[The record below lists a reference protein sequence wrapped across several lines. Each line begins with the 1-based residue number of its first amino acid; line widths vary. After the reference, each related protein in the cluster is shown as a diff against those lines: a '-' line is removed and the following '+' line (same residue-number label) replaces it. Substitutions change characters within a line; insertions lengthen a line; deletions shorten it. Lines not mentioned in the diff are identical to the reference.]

1 MKNQILKKIKSN
13 VYRRWECRGER
24 FSERKVVWCGR
35 CRDRVDR
42 RVGNGEHSCGESRG
56 CATGG
61 VATHAGVTGMGMWIQ
76 GCGAC
81 TECWA
86 DAAQTAVGCRGTPSW
101 NARRALPDP

>member
-1 MKNQILKKIKSN
+1 MGRGTCLAKC
-13 VYRRWECRGER
+13 RRRGRGAGAGDGELRWGRGE
-24 FSERKVVWCGR
+24 
-35 CRDRVDR
+35 D
-42 RVGNGEHSCGESRG
+42 SCGESRG

-81 TECWA
+81 TECSA

-101 NARRALPDP
+101 HARRALPDPP